1 MFVFLIIVHL
11 VLVSSF
17 VNVIFLQLEMA
28 EQCLKHAMDL
38 SGLLLLYSSL
48 GDAEGISRLAS
59 LAKEQGKNNV
69 AFLCLFM
76 LGRLEECLELLVE
89 R

>member
-1 MFVFLIIVHL
+1 
-11 VLVSSF
+11 
-17 VNVIFLQLEMA
+17 MA

-48 GDAEGISRLAS
+48 GDAEGISNLAS

-69 AFLCLFM
+69 AFLCLFT